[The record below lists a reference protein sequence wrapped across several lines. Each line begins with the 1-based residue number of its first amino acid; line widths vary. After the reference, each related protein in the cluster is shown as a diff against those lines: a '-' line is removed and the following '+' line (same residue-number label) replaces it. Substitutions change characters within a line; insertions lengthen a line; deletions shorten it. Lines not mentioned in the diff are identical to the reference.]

1 MEIEKKNNK
10 RKYRDEVLSFFEYCD
25 SNKTY
30 KCKVGDCGQILK
42 SSYIYNLKRHIISK
56 HNEVARSLNL
66 SESESSDVKKKC
78 KKISISMDKET
89 LIKACVKMTTVHGLP
104 FQTLEY
110 NGFKDIISPIQES
123 LGITINS
130 KNIHQYI
137 TKCSEK
143 IKQTIIDEVKNKI
156 VCLKMDSATKYDR
169 SILGINLQYLVGPKI
184 VIRTIAM
191 IEVTKQHTAE
201 NLKIEVL
208 NVLKEFNVNL
218 SQILCITTDNG
229 ANMVKAVKLLKESLE
244 LETEPEKENENLS
257 EELQSHAEDIQ
268 VNLFVTSCRCATHTL
283 QLCAIDVIK
292 HHKENLQA
300 IRDIVKKFKKNPYRN
315 TFSANEKRKPFL
327 DVPTRWNSSFE
338 MINCLTTQKEFITDL
353 ISDDA
358 NFKISDELWTFIDK
372 FQQAFSPVFVAT
384 KKLQEDQL
392 VMGDFFKIWF
402 ECEIELQ
409 QGDENNEFSNQLLCA
424 MQKRKKKLFE
434 NNVFVAAMY
443 LDSRFNYSGS
453 NIISDEE
460 KKSAKV
466 CKRRGANNLGNI
478 VLKNVLIEPKF
489 LPVISLSIPNNLNYT

>member
-201 NLKIEVL
+201 NLKIEVF

-315 TFSANEKRKPFL
+315 TFSH
-327 DVPTRWNSSFE
+327 
-338 MINCLTTQKEFITDL
+338 
-353 ISDDA
+353 
-358 NFKISDELWTFIDK
+358 
-372 FQQAFSPVFVAT
+372 
-384 KKLQEDQL
+384 
-392 VMGDFFKIWF
+392 
-402 ECEIELQ
+402 
-409 QGDENNEFSNQLLCA
+409 
-424 MQKRKKKLFE
+424 
-434 NNVFVAAMY
+434 
-443 LDSRFNYSGS
+443 
-453 NIISDEE
+453 
-460 KKSAKV
+460 
-466 CKRRGANNLGNI
+466 
-478 VLKNVLIEPKF
+478 
-489 LPVISLSIPNNLNYT
+489 